1 MKASSLVAIIAPP
14 ILSMAAAWSYSTPLA
29 AEDNFRSWSRAAKF
43 RPVINSEYIKKRP
56 ITFSEEEEEEEE
68 RHNRCSQHHFGPF
81 SDWSDP
87 VWLGP
92 IVNSNLDDEH
102 PAISNDGLSL
112 YISSY
117 RPGGFGGEDI
127 WVSQRDS
134 LDDPWGPPQNLG
146 PNINSDGNE
155 FGPDFS
161 PDGHWLFFSS
171 TRPPGA
177 IGAPQIW
184 VSYRKDVDDD
194 FGWGP
199 AVNLGPDI
207 NLPGL
212 DDNAPTF
219 FHDHKTGAT
228 SIYFN
233 SHLRTDGP
241 GDFDIYVST
250 QRENGTFRRA
260 KVVRELSSL
269 QRDTRTAIR
278 RDGLEMFITSNRPG
292 GSAGIDLWVAT
303 RETTRDVW
311 STPINLGPTINTA
324 SDDGG
329 PALSCDG
336 TTLYFYSTRPGG
348 SGGRDLYVTTRHKI
362 HF

>member
-1 MKASSLVAIIAPP
+1 MYSRRQQKLGGLPRRRLLQEVGTVGLAT
-14 ILSMAAAWSYSTPLA
+14 ILRPTAVFGDSDDDD
-29 AEDNFRSWSRAAKF
+29 ERVSRADKDDAHN
-43 RPVINSEYIKKRP
+43 ICS
-56 ITFSEEEEEEEE
+56 
-68 RHNRCSQHHFGPF
+68 RHRFGQF
-81 SDWSDP
+81 SDWSEP

-92 IVNSNLDDEH
+92 IVNSNVVDEH
-102 PAISNDGLSL
+102 PAISHNGLSL
-112 YISSY
+112 YISST
-117 RPGGFGGEDI
+117 RPGGFAGEDI
-127 WVSQRDS
+127 WVSQRATV
-134 LDDPWGPPQNLG
+134 DDPWGPPQNLG
-146 PNINSDGNE
+146 PNVNSAGNE

-171 TRPPGA
+171 TRPPGML
-177 IGAPQIW
+177 GAPQIW
-184 VSYRKDVDDD
+184 ASYREDVDDD

-241 GDFDIYVST
+241 GDFDIYVSI
-250 QRENGTFRRA
+250 QRENGTFGRA
-260 KVVRELSSL
+260 KVVRELSSPM
-269 QRDTRTAIR
+269 RDTRTAIR
-278 RDGLEMFITSNRPG
+278 RDGLEMFITSDRDG
-292 GSAGIDLWVAT
+292 GEGKIDLWVAT
-303 RETTRDVW
+303 RESTRDPW
-311 STPINLGPTINTA
+311 STPVNLGPTINTA
-324 SDDGG
+324 SNDGG

-336 TTLYFYSTRPGG
+336 TTLYFYSDRPGG

>member
-1 MKASSLVAIIAPP
+1 MYSRRRQNLIGRAGGLRGVPRRQLLYGAGAIGLVA
-14 ILSMAAAWSYSTPLA
+14 LSRPTAVLA
-29 AEDNFRSWSRAAKF
+29 ESDDDERASRRA
-43 RPVINSEYIKKRP
+43 R
-56 ITFSEEEEEEEE
+56 EEA
-68 RHNRCSQHHFGPF
+68 HNICRQHRFGQF
-81 SDWSDP
+81 SDWIEP
-87 VWLGP
+87 INLGP
-92 IVNSNLDDEH
+92 IVNSNVDDFH

-112 YISSY
+112 YISSA
-117 RPGGFGGEDI
+117 RPGGFGPNDI

-146 PNINSDGNE
+146 PNINTASDE
-155 FGPDFS
+155 FAPDFS

-171 TRPPGA
+171 GRPPGTNNFTR
-177 IGAPQIW
+177 IW

-194 FGWGP
+194 FGWQP
-199 AVNLGPDI
+199 AVDLGPDI
-207 NLPGL
+207 NLPGV

-219 FHDHKTGAT
+219 FQDYKTGIT

-233 SHLRTDGP
+233 SSLRKDGP

-250 QRENGTFRRA
+250 QRPNGTFGRA
-260 KVVRELSSL
+260 KIVPELCSL
-269 QRDTRTAIR
+269 NRDTRTAIR

-292 GSAGIDLWVAT
+292 GSGKIDLWVAT
-303 RETTRDVW
+303 RETTLDPW
-311 STPINLGPTINTA
+311 SAPVNLGRTINTA
-324 SDDGG
+324 ADDGG

-336 TTLYFYSTRPGG
+336 TTLYFYSTRDGG

>member
-92 IVNSNLDDEH
+92 IANSNLDDEH

-260 KVVRELSSL
+260 QRLSESL
-269 QRDTRTAIR
+269 AVY
-278 RDGLEMFITSNRPG
+278 S
-292 GSAGIDLWVAT
+292 AT
-303 RETTRDVW
+303 RGPRSGATVW
-311 STPINLGPTINTA
+311 KCLLHQIARAAQPA
-324 SDDGG
+324 SICGSRRAR
-329 PALSCDG
+329 PPG
-336 TTLYFYSTRPGG
+336 T
-348 SGGRDLYVTTRHKI
+348 SGRRR
-362 HF
+362 